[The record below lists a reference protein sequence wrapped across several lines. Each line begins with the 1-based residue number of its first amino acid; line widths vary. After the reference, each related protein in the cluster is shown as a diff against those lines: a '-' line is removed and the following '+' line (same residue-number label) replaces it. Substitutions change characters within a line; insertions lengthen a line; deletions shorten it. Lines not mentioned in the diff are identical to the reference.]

1 MYAILQDFPYAEFGG
16 RDATLVLR
24 GRDATLVLPR
34 CRARTV
40 REIRLGKDPKQQK
53 LKLDDARKYRTLDA
67 TVRAGGY

>member
-1 MYAILQDFPYAEFGG
+1 MYAILQDFPYAEFG
-16 RDATLVLR
+16 

-40 REIRLGKDPKQQK
+40 REIRLGKDPKQRK

-67 TVRAGGY
+67 TVRAGDY